1 MAEINTGDGGGK
13 GGKKRSKKVST
24 KVDMTP
30 MVDLAFLLITFF
42 MLATTLT
49 KQQKFDFGVPPDLKD
64 LTKQPELKASHAI
77 TLILGGDDI
86 VYWYTMNQDGTTDFH
101 QTDFSE
107 DGIRAVLL
115 EKRNKVGKDLNV
127 IIKPMKESKY
137 KNLIDV
143 IDELAILGIGKK
155 AMVDASPEDIRLVQA
170 EKAASQSSL

>member
-49 KQQKFDFGVPPDLKD
+49 KQQKFDFGVPPDIKD
-64 LTKQPELKASHAI
+64 PKELPELKASNAI
-77 TLILGGDDI
+77 TVILGKDNL
-86 VYWYTMNQDGTTDFH
+86 VYWYVMNQDGSTDFH
-101 QTDFSE
+101 ETDFSD
-107 DGIRAVLL
+107 DGIRATLL
-115 EKRNKVGKDLNV
+115 ERKKAVGENLNV
-127 IIKPMKESKY
+127 IIKPMKDSKY
-137 KNLIDV
+137 KNLIDI

-155 AMVDASPEDIRLVQA
+155 AMVEATPDDVKLVQA
-170 EKAASQSSL
+170 ENASVN